1 MKLLRV
7 GACQAMPLLLVLAGC
22 VSSLHKSSSPPAW
35 VNSGA
40 QALPDSGT
48 AALYGI
54 GRAEPNITN
63 VPFSKV
69 TAQERARVALAFALE
84 TEIRA
89 LLPAPAAAGLVRQAI
104 EAALPRFRIVDRYL
118 APDGSRYALARLP
131 YPELVRALRAALADP
146 TLAPPDQ
153 AAELQG
159 LLERNLKARGFP
171 GL

>member
-1 MKLLRV
+1 
-7 GACQAMPLLLVLAGC
+7 MPLLLLVAACAGASHPAA
-22 VSSLHKSSSPPAW
+22 VPPAW
-35 VNSGA
+35 VTSGVE
-40 QALPDSGT
+40 ALPDSGT
-48 AALYGI
+48 TALYGR

-89 LLPAPAAAGLVRQAI
+89 LLPAPAAAGLVRPAI

-131 YPELVRALRAALADP
+131 YPELVRALRAVIADP

-153 AAELQG
+153 AAERQG

-171 GL
+171 GP